1 MQRSSSPATDRL
13 RDLFAPSVE
22 ALAPLVTT
30 EIEQDRLSDLRSK
43 LANTFAHDDAELLSH
58 GGYTSSVFPRHFRS
72 LRSELRAAQARRA
85 A

>member
-13 RDLFAPSVE
+13 RALFAPTVE
-22 ALAPLVTT
+22 ALAPLATT

-43 LANTFAHDDAELLSH
+43 LANTFAHDDRELITH
-58 GGYTSSVFPRHFRS
+58 GGYKSSVFLRHFRA
-72 LRSELRAAQARRA
+72 LRSELRTAQARRA